1 MDPISA
7 VGAAGASVK
16 VAEVG
21 IRLAQSLTQT
31 IRTWKSAPDEILALH
46 NSVAFLSLLLERV
59 RQACVAMGDYFAS
72 APASVTGSGTESGS
86 YSTTTDHSSN
96 DKRIPDRSPNFR
108 DGLLEYQLR
117 LATESLEKLI
127 EFSARLSVGNKAVQR
142 ARWVRLKSGVVEE
155 TKRIR
160 GIHGDIDRV
169 LASYVAYVL
178 SLSPPLLST
187 PYLSTSPTSV
197 ELMSVRGVYMVDEC

>member
-59 RQACVAMGDYFAS
+59 RQACVAMGDSVAS
-72 APASVTGSGTESGS
+72 APASAPGSGSGS
-86 YSTTTDHSSN
+86 GSGPHSTTPDHASD
-96 DKRIPDRSPNFR
+96 DKRIPDQSPNFH

-160 GIHGDIDRV
+160 EIHGDIDRV

-178 SLSPPLLST
+178 SLSPPLLAT
-187 PYLSTSPTSV
+187 PYLYLTYTCRACV
-197 ELMSVRGVYMVDEC
+197 CAWYVYGQ